1 MQTAITRSQFISRS
15 IRFIGNKRNFEIYQS
30 SVTPWFI
37 AVLFV
42 EERCKAPLQT
52 FEADVRLGYSLTLN
66 THSLRKMI
74 MSNKSAAGDVNVGHH
89 AGDRDVNFAEDGV
102 IRSVTRTFAAD
113 PTTAIEQKFY
123 MSLTVKPIGTDAS
136 ELFRYNADGTMD
148 HDFPRVQ
155 ITAINEEMSAVI
167 DIQRLIFSQ
176 PKGKSGAASTAGTIT
191 CVGVTRALV
200 RTGDEG
206 STGIYYYPAAVRI
219 TAEGKMDQTFGTKG
233 VMLYKFG
240 KERDG
245 SGNKP
250 DEQSAPFN
258 SYPGT
263 LQSGGDSLFC
273 CGLLDQKVNRYAFA
287 LVKFKNDG
295 LPDLSYGDRGVN
307 VIAKAT
313 DSNAA
318 HWKDYGVDAAGDLTL
333 VGATSTWDA
342 GIVTRYGADGE
353 VDTTYG
359 PNHDGTQTLKINGL
373 NSYINQIHV
382 SEEGATTLL
391 FAVDSLDTPVAVV
404 RLVKSG
410 EQDPQ
415 FNDGKPVLIG
425 DIEKDNV
432 RLAVDRNERIVV
444 SGESLTSP
452 GVARVVRLASNGT
465 PDTSFGNSGVNEY
478 PTLTPFSRVVI
489 QNQSDILAVTVDRTW
504 VDVPVI
510 VRLFGE
516 SVEG

>member
-1 MQTAITRSQFISRS
+1 
-15 IRFIGNKRNFEIYQS
+15 
-30 SVTPWFI
+30 
-37 AVLFV
+37 
-42 EERCKAPLQT
+42 
-52 FEADVRLGYSLTLN
+52 
-66 THSLRKMI
+66 
-74 MSNKSAAGDVNVGHH
+74 MSDKSATNDVKAGHH
-89 AGDRDVNFAEDGV
+89 AGDRDVTFAGDGV
-102 IRSVTRTFAAD
+102 IRSVTQTFAAD
-113 PTTAIEQKFY
+113 PTTTTEQKFY

-176 PKGKSGAASTAGTIT
+176 PKGKLEAASTAGTIT

-200 RTGDEG
+200 RTGDEAT
-206 STGIYYYPAAVRI
+206 SGIYYYPAAVRI
-219 TAEGKMDQTFGTKG
+219 TAEGKMDPDFGTKG
-233 VMLYKFG
+233 VMLYKFD

-245 SGNKP
+245 DGTRPNV
-250 DEQSAPFN
+250 QSSAFT

-263 LQSGGDSLFC
+263 LQSGGDILFC
-273 CGLLDQKVNRYAFA
+273 CGLADLKENKYAYA

-295 LPDLSYGDRGVN
+295 LPDLSYGDRGVR
-307 VIAKAT
+307 VIAAAA
-313 DSNAA
+313 DRNAA

-353 VDTTYG
+353 VDANYG

-404 RLVKSG
+404 RLLKSG

-415 FNDGKPVLIG
+415 FNDGKPILIG

-432 RLAVDRNERIVV
+432 RLAVDRQERIVV

-478 PTLTPFSRVVI
+478 PTLTPFNRVVI

-510 VRLFGE
+510 VRLLGE
-516 SVEG
+516 SVED